1 MQPKRHT
8 QIVDADQV
16 IREYYENQPPSEGE
30 AFLES
35 LESIPTP
42 AQRAGKIHGSHDSA
56 ALVSAGDPDAV
67 IPGSDDESET
77 AVGSNPT
84 PDQDVVEEIG
94 EAVGVTY
101 QDNEPLNFED
111 KITARDE
118 SRWELD
124 PASSEDYQE
133 RRR

>member
-1 MQPKRHT
+1 MQHT

-16 IREYYENQPPSEGE
+16 IREYYENQPPEGE

-42 AQRAGKIHGSHDSA
+42 AQRTGKLHGSDDSA